1 MFSIITYKLL
11 PSIIQISSKKVND
24 FLQNLKRRFD
34 MPEFK
39 TIRQTAA
46 RGILSEH
53 RIRLMVAA
61 GQCPGIKTGNRFLV
75 NVSALAEM
83 LDTESRKPQEVKSE

>member
-1 MFSIITYKLL
+1 
-11 PSIIQISSKKVND
+11 
-24 FLQNLKRRFD
+24 

-46 RGILSEH
+46 TGILSEH
-53 RIRLMVAA
+53 GIRLMVAA

-83 LDTESRKPQEVKSE
+83 LDAESRKTKEVRS

>member
-1 MFSIITYKLL
+1 
-11 PSIIQISSKKVND
+11 
-24 FLQNLKRRFD
+24 

-46 RGILSEH
+46 TGILPEH
-53 RIRLMVAA
+53 RLRIMVAQ
-61 GQCPGIKTGNRFLV
+61 GVCPGIQTGNRFLV

-83 LDTESRKPQEVKSE
+83 LESMSRKQRGGDAL